1 MARRADT
8 VFSGFIFL
16 NLLKRN
22 TEHFAEARLT
32 KVEREPSL
40 AHPGADID
48 VDGVDAS
55 GRSFVRFGFFHSLF
69 PRDDL
74 EKAVTLGDDVPS
86 RV

>member
-1 MARRADT
+1 MA
-8 VFSGFIFL
+8 
-16 NLLKRN
+16 
-22 TEHFAEARLT
+22 

-55 GRSFVRFGFFHSLF
+55 GRSFFRFGFFHSLF

-74 EKAVTLGDDVPS
+74 ENAITLESNIASGV
-86 RV
+86 RMNR